1 MATTILISGVLMDG
15 TGNPIPDCDITLTAL
30 RTSRSVVA
38 KTSGLGATSSAGE
51 YSLTVPPGDYRV
63 TLCIDGYPPAEPG
76 MIHVYADSTPG
87 TLNDFLLAPGES
99 DLTPDI
105 LKQLEELAKA
115 AKASADAAAGSAAAS
130 AASADGAAKVPVMQ
144 GTRQKRQN
152 HRKRMLR
159 PVPAKPLPRQWQQKI
174 QRRPQKRRR

>member
-115 AKASADAAAGSAAAS
+115 AKASADAAAGSAATAR
-130 AASADGAAKVPVMQ
+130 PW
-144 GTRQKRQN
+144 RQR
-152 HRKRMLR
+152 RKRL
-159 PVPAKPLPRQWQQKI
+159 
-174 QRRPQKRRR
+174 KRRWIMRMGDWRKTVMAAIFRTKNNLRELSAR